1 MSHYLP
7 VGHLKSGIS
16 RERSSS
22 LSDTKFEVIAAD
34 WGKGQVTAS
43 QELGSLA

>member
-16 RERSSS
+16 RERASS
-22 LSDTKFEVIAAD
+22 LSNTKFEIVVAN
-34 WGKGQVTAS
+34 WGTGQVTAS